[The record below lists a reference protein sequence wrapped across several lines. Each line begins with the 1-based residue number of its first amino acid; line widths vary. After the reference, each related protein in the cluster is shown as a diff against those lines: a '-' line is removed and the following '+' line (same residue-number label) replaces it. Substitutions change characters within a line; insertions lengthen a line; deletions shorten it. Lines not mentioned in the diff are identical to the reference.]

1 VALRDWL
8 ERRAGGPAEL
18 YDGVMARLDAGVLAA
33 PRRRLAQGL
42 GGAVLELGCGTGAG
56 FAAYPAGASVT
67 ALEPDPAFRR
77 AAARAAREAAAR
89 IEVRAGDAR
98 RLPFPDASFDAVL
111 GALVLCSV
119 DPPGGALAEAYRVL
133 RPGGR
138 LRLLEHVRHPRW
150 GHLQDATD
158 PLWTAVEGR
167 GCHLGRDTPAAV
179 EAAGF
184 LLERATEI
192 PLPPVASWFFP
203 LLLLEARRPARA

>member
-1 VALRDWL
+1 MALRDWL

-56 FAAYPAGASVT
+56 FAAYPAGAFVT
-67 ALEPDPAFRR
+67 ALEPDAAFRR
-77 AAARAAREAAAR
+77 AAARAARDASAR

-119 DPPGGALAEAYRVL
+119 DPPGRALAEAYRVL

-138 LRLLEHVRHPRW
+138 LHLLEHVRHPRW
-150 GHLQDATD
+150 GHLQDAAD

-167 GCHLGRDTPAAV
+167 GCHLGRDTAAAV

-184 LLERATEI
+184 LLERATEV

-203 LLLLEARRPARA
+203 LLLLEARRPART